1 MLMKIPFF
9 NFIFLR
15 QTLANKITSFS
26 ESTEVI
32 TKILTPFFKKIVTYN
47 THSMEQW
54 KIPCSSSLWL
64 ARGLIRNLFK
74 IVFLKKP
81 TKTSLT

>member
-32 TKILTPFFKKIVTYN
+32 TEILTPFFKKIVT
-47 THSMEQW
+47 T
-54 KIPCSSSLWL
+54 
-64 ARGLIRNLFK
+64 
-74 IVFLKKP
+74 
-81 TKTSLT
+81 TLTAWISGRYHAAAAYG